1 MIRKLY
7 WILLDFNKQLGRDNV
22 SAYAASSAFF
32 IFLSLFPALLLI
44 CTILPYTALTEA
56 DLMRMITQIT
66 PDGIDAFVVSQISY
80 LYDKSPGTLSI
91 AAIVTVWSA
100 AKGVLALMRGLNAV
114 NGLTEDRNYL
124 ILRLWASFYT
134 VIILIATIC
143 SMIIMVFGNVLVSMI
158 LTHFPQTEWFFEL
171 TMHFRFLFVW
181 TILTFVFSALYTWI
195 PNKKLKWR
203 YQLPGAA
210 FAAVAWS
217 VFSWG
222 FSIYVDRFSATSV
235 YGSLTTIIIIMLWL
249 YFCMYIVLIGA
260 NMNRYFKPAYK
271 VFMSKNT

>member
-1 MIRKLY
+1 MIHKLY
-7 WILLDFNKQLGRDNV
+7 VIMKDFQKQIKRDNI

-32 IFLSLFPALLLI
+32 IFLSLFPMLLLI
-44 CTILPYTALTEA
+44 CSILPYTSLTEA
-56 DLMRMITQIT
+56 DLMRVATQIA
-66 PDGIDAFVVSQISY
+66 PGGIDGFVVNQIMY
-80 LYDKSPGTLSI
+80 LYDKSPAVLSV

-114 NGLTEDRNYL
+114 NGLIEDRNYF
-124 ILRLWASFYT
+124 ILRLWACFYT
-134 VIILIATIC
+134 VIILVATIC
-143 SMIIMVFGNVLVSMI
+143 SMLIMVFGNVLVSMI
-158 LTHFPQTEWFFEL
+158 LTNFPQTEWFFTL

-181 TILTFVFSALYTWI
+181 AVLALIFSLLYTWI
-195 PNKKLKWR
+195 PNKRMRWR

-217 VFSWG
+217 IFSWG
-222 FSIYVDRFSATSV
+222 FSIYVDRFNAFNV
-235 YGSLTTIIIIMLWL
+235 YGSLTTIIIVMLWL

-271 VFMSKNT
+271 VFLNK